1 MAGAG
6 RGFSATWTAPGVS
19 KKPCPARTTWD
30 RHRPWAACRRVTA
43 PETTWTRTGPGW
55 ECHPVVSP
63 ALKSIRTLTTFE
75 GCLRSM
81 SIGPG
86 TSAAA
91 SGVTIGSPEA
101 DGADEGGGPAA
112 AGLSPSGLNA
122 IAAPAAATSAA
133 RRIGLT
139 SLMDL
144 LSLCCG
150 RSGERPGPS
159 RSRRDTF
166 AHTYRALSGSA
177 QGRWGRLRV
186 ASGEGGCRGRQIE
199 TMAGDTGVGIRLLG
213 GFEAT

>member
-6 RGFSATWTAPGVS
+6 RGFSATWTAPGAS

-43 PETTWTRTGPGW
+43 PEITWTKTGPGW

-81 SIGPG
+81 SLGPG

-91 SGVTIGSPEA
+91 SGVTIGSPDA
-101 DGADEGGGPAA
+101 DTDGADEDGVSAPAGP
-112 AGLSPSGLNA
+112 SPSGPNA
-122 IAAPAAATSAA
+122 IAAPAVTAAATSAA
-133 RRIGLT
+133 RRVGLT
-139 SLMDL
+139 SLMGD

-150 RSGERPGPS
+150 RSGERP
-159 RSRRDTF
+159 
-166 AHTYRALSGSA
+166 
-177 QGRWGRLRV
+177 
-186 ASGEGGCRGRQIE
+186 
-199 TMAGDTGVGIRLLG
+199 
-213 GFEAT
+213 